1 MNATIATYEED
12 DLGYEFASRR
22 QTAPLS
28 ERVGR
33 TAVRN
38 LTGQQRAAQ
47 QARYKHR
54 VAPTQKSGTQ
64 RRRQKRYGL

>member
-1 MNATIATYEED
+1 MNATTCEED

-22 QTAPLS
+22 RTAPLS

-38 LTGQQRAAQ
+38 LTGQQRAAH
-47 QARYKHR
+47 QARYSHQ
-54 VAPTQKSGTQ
+54 VAPTQTSGKHS
-64 RRRQKRYGL
+64 RRNKRYGIQ